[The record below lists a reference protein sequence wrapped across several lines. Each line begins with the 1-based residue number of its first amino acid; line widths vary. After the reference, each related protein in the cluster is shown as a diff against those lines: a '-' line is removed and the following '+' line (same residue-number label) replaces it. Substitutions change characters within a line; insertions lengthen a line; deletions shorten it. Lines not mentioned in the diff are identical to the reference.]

1 MKRKT
6 PEYIRK
12 AVKRYN
18 EKFDKILVRLPAGYA
33 DLIRKNTGLSCNAY
47 INGLVYADLKK
58 NGFINDTGSTPA
70 E

>member
-12 AVKRYN
+12 AIKRYN
-18 EKFDKILVRLPAGYA
+18 DKFDKIMVRLPAGYA
-33 DLIRKNTGLSCNAY
+33 DIIRKNTGLSCNAY
-47 INGLVYADLKK
+47 INRLVSDDLMER
-58 NGFINDTGSTPA
+58 GFLEDPA